1 MAGRTGTHD
10 ITFLLQSTN
19 PITNGNLTFQ
29 EVVDALDADVNAYN
43 TIMRDQL
50 DALVTV
56 RAGVAG
62 RIGVYGGSASG
73 SMTEVDE
80 YGRAP
85 TQRAAA
91 VAQVAFPFKKYQY
104 PVGWTKEWE
113 KRRSAA
119 DFARAVQGAQIGH
132 RQRVSAEIKKALYLS
147 SNFTFRDHLVDNVDL
162 AVKRLVN
169 ADGAT
174 IPNGPNGETFDG
186 STHTHY
192 LANATL
198 TTAAVDSA
206 ISTVIE
212 HGHGSSLRIYIA
224 QTNET
229 AFRALT
235 GFVAYVDP
243 RLMLGTQA
251 NQPAQ
256 RLDITAQNNR
266 VAKDW
271 SAFHRVRHRFPTLV
285 LHVRAPRFV
294 TFVVLA
300 SLGGVRDFRPADLC
314 RLLVRK
320 LVLRLGCQVAV
331 FGDFAPVRVMPPA
344 IRRQVFPAGD
354 GLVELH
360 DFARVKR
367 PLAFLGRAPRLFVR
381 IDEDDALDGRRVL
394 LFVSHVHAYGLEM
407 VGSVYVPLLNCN
419 TAPFVRV
426 RTPSPKYDS

>member
-10 ITFLLQSTN
+10 ISFLLQSTN

-266 VAKDW
+266 AIGIYGAAEVWVKPWAI
-271 SAFHRVRHRFPTLV
+271 ANY
-285 LHVRAPRFV
+285 
-294 TFVVLA
+294 
-300 SLGGVRDFRPADLC
+300 
-314 RLLVRK
+314 LLVFDAGSSNKTLGLREDPQGSMD
-320 LVLRLGCQVAV
+320 LTRAAEFEDHPLRVDFYESYFGLGVLTRTNGAV
-331 FGDFAPVRVMPPA
+331 LYFASGTYSDPTISNP
-344 IRRQVFPAGD
+344 
-354 GLVELH
+354 
-360 DFARVKR
+360 
-367 PLAFLGRAPRLFVR
+367 
-381 IDEDDALDGRRVL
+381 
-394 LFVSHVHAYGLEM
+394 
-407 VGSVYVPLLNCN
+407 
-419 TAPFVRV
+419 
-426 RTPSPKYDS
+426 